1 MAGFETAPPVAAM
14 SNLDLWFRR
23 MTLGDVERVMKI
35 EQEVYEF
42 PWTERIFSD
51 CIRVGYYCWL
61 ALQQQN
67 IVGHAVISVTAGES
81 HMLNL
86 SIASEHQGKGFGR
99 QFIEFLISEAQAKQ
113 AQTML
118 LEVRPSNTAAINCYN
133 AAGFNEIGSR
143 KDYYPAREGREDA
156 LLFAR
161 QIVATDDALN

>member
-1 MAGFETAPPVAAM
+1 MKDSE
-14 SNLDLWFRR
+14 LCFRR
-23 MTLGDVERVMKI
+23 MTLADIKWVMKVER
-35 EQEVYEF
+35 EVYQF
-42 PWTERIFSD
+42 PWTDKIFTD

-67 IVGHAVISVTAGES
+67 IVGHAVISVTSGES

-86 SIASEHQGKGFGR
+86 SIAREHQRKGYGR
-99 QFIEFLISEAQAKQ
+99 QFIEFLIDEARERN

-133 AAGFNEIGSR
+133 SAGFNEIGCR
-143 KDYYPAREGREDA
+143 KDYYPASEGREDA

-161 QIVATDDALN
+161 QISQLVDVHNS